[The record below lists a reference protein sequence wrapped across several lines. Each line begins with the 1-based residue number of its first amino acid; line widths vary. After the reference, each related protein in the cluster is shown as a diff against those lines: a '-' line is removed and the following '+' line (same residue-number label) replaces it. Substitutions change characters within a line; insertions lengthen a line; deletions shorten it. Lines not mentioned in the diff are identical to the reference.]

1 MPSLRRLGF
10 LDDFGY
16 YDIVTNMN
24 VLRSNFKWVA
34 ALIFIAGVF
43 AASATQP
50 TLGQRT
56 KSFTIT
62 LNGPVSLVTPLFGPI
77 REAEWAPGWRP
88 HFLHPLEGKQGEG
101 AVFTTQSTNGRE
113 RLWLLT
119 EFDTDRGRVDY
130 VVITPGFTANE
141 IYIRVVDDGKKQS
154 RATITYRHSALAPEG
169 NDEVAKLDDHWA
181 EEQRAH
187 WESAINAVLG
197 KQSHD

>member
-1 MPSLRRLGF
+1 VLSCDLLHV
-10 LDDFGY
+10 DDFGY
-16 YDIVTNMN
+16 YDIVTTMKT
-24 VLRSNFKWVA
+24 VQGNFTWIT
-34 ALIFIAGVF
+34 ALISVTGLF
-43 AASATQP
+43 AASPAQP

-62 LNGPVSLVTPLFGPI
+62 LNGPVSVVTPLFGPI
-77 REAEWAPGWRP
+77 REVEWAPDWRP

-119 EFDTDRGRVDY
+119 EYNVDQGRVDY

-141 IYIRVVDDGKKQS
+141 IQIRVVKGGEQRS

-169 NDEVAKLDDHWA
+169 NDEVAKLDEHWA

-187 WESAINAVLG
+187 WESAINAVLAR
-197 KQSHD
+197 KSHD